1 MFGEFVFED
10 YNWLLFFF
18 LPPLFFFRRIICF
31 DDTGIDH
38 LMFLYIYLLVLFFFC
53 VTVNITSRLHFLVCM
68 IFSGS
73 TSRKYGH
80 IMACVS

>member
-18 LPPLFFFRRIICF
+18 LPPLFFFRWIICF

-38 LMFLYIYLLVLFFFC
+38 LMFLYIYLLGLFFFS
-53 VTVNITSRLHFLVCM
+53 VTVNITITLSCLYDF
-68 IFSGS
+68 F
-73 TSRKYGH
+73 RKY
-80 IMACVS
+80 I